1 MKILQIKIN
10 NLASLEGETTIDFTS
25 EPLASAG
32 IFAITGPTGAGKSTI
47 LDALCLALY
56 ARTPRYMQAAATRG
70 IELQDSSG
78 DTIHQGDPRA
88 ILRDGTAEGYASVIF
103 MGIDG
108 DQYEATWSVRRARL
122 KVTGKL
128 SAYNHSLFNVTRQK
142 DIPGT
147 KTLIQKEIERL
158 VGLNFDQ
165 FTRSVLLAQGDF
177 TAFMKANK
185 EEKSALL
192 EKLTGSQIYSEI
204 SKNIYE
210 HYKIEEEALKTLRA
224 KAENIDIL
232 TEEQRTL
239 IEEEIAVYQKQVH
252 DQSEEKTLTDKG
264 VSWHRQKADLEA
276 KKQEALQLYD
286 TATSAASALS
296 DTKTQLGEALEVR
309 PLKTIQESLL
319 EEQALLK
326 EISQTRE
333 GLDKKLQALTDQKT
347 KATSEYQTLAAQKNA
362 HERALKEA
370 KPSLLQ
376 ASLLD
381 SRIYAAKE
389 QMTSFQSALT
399 ASTQAKEEITKE
411 QKDVQAKL
419 EAQEAS
425 LKSTREWIRQ
435 RQDRS
440 NIAEHTEL
448 ITGKLE
454 EAKEL
459 GRRSSEQ
466 KAAITS
472 TTREI
477 EQLDQQLISL
487 NNQLTVTEKGYEDKI
502 KLLQEVQ
509 QQLKQADS
517 EALEEELTALQNKE
531 RALDR
536 AQGQF
541 ELFDKSLKDHEE
553 ARQKVSG
560 NRQLIEALTL
570 QAAEIQPKVAALE
583 VQVKTTRDLIAKA
596 TLRHAENIQQL
607 RASLNPGDPCPVC
620 GSTTHPYSS
629 AAHTDLGDQLV
640 DALKEEL
647 DAAEK
652 AFAAFHLQYTQI
664 EAENSLRQQQQQI
677 LEEAAENKLTA
688 YQNAEKQWV
697 ATTFSSL
704 LKEKSSTEIKQWLV
718 RSLKTHR
725 DALESLQTRKAS
737 VRKLLQEQE
746 RLQQTTDK
754 ERSGL
759 QKLKD
764 TQKDLQ
770 SGIHLKTQLL
780 SAGKTALQETL
791 DQLQAVQNSLNPY
804 FSSTDWFSNWE
815 AAPDK
820 FMDAIQ
826 KFAAD
831 WKTKQQVSENLSRQ
845 VDQLK
850 IESQGFDRQ
859 LEALTKQLQQQVQA
873 VARQEHLLGGL
884 LEDRKKLFDGQSVP
898 EVEKQ
903 LQDAIETATQ
913 QAETARSQA
922 ENLEKEWTK
931 CHFEKGV
938 LENNHQQAAAKH
950 QQLDQKITDWIS
962 HYNIKKKNAPL
973 NRVQVETLLGFS
985 DQWIQQCQEKIQQS
999 DSEVQDA
1006 KARLE
1011 ERERDLKKHLSTAGD
1026 LKTLEELLALQ
1037 TAQASSLEQL
1047 QKDLL
1052 ERQLRLE
1059 NNQKNIKKLGGFQK
1073 EIDGQQKIFDEWAA
1087 LNSLIGSKEGRKF
1100 REIAQQYTLDLLLQY
1115 ANQHL
1120 YVLSKRY
1127 MLSRIQDSLGIQV
1140 IDQDMADEIRSV
1152 YSLSGGESF
1161 LVSLA
1166 LALGLASLS
1175 SHRLKV
1181 ESLFIDEGFGSLD
1194 PATLSVAMDAL
1205 ERLQDQGRKVGVISH
1220 VQEMTER
1227 IAVQINVHKSSSG
1240 KSSVSVLSLS

>member
-56 ARTPRYMQAAATRG
+56 ARTPRYVQAGASRG

-88 ILRDGTAEGYASVIF
+88 ILRDGTAEGSASVIF

-108 DQYEATWSVRRARL
+108 DHYEATWSVRRARL
-122 KVTGKL
+122 KITGKL
-128 SAYNHSLFNVTRQK
+128 GAYNHSLFNITRQK

-147 KTLIQKEIERL
+147 KTVIQKEIERL

-210 HYKIEEEALKTLRA
+210 HYKVEEEALKALRA

-239 IEEEIAVYQKQVH
+239 IEEEIVLYQNQIH
-252 DQSEEKTLTDKG
+252 DQSEEKTLTDKA

-286 TATSAASALS
+286 TATSAAAALS
-296 DTKTQLGEALEVR
+296 DTKTQLDQALEVR
-309 PLKTIQESLL
+309 PLKAVQEGLL

-333 GLDKKLQALTDQKT
+333 ELDKKLQTLTDQKT
-347 KATSEYQTLAAQKNA
+347 KATTTYQTLAVQKNE
-362 HERALKEA
+362 HEKALKEA

-389 QMTSFQSALT
+389 QMTSFQRVLA
-399 ASTQAKEEITKE
+399 ASLQAKEELAKQ
-411 QKDVQAKL
+411 QKAVQAKL
-419 EAQEAS
+419 ETHETS
-425 LKSTREWIRQ
+425 LQSAVEWIRQ

-440 NIAEHTEL
+440 KIAEHTEL
-448 ITGKLE
+448 ITGRLE

-459 GRRSSEQ
+459 GRRCSEH
-466 KAAITS
+466 KEAITS
-472 TTREI
+472 GTREI
-477 EQLDQQLISL
+477 ERQGQQLIAL
-487 NNQLTVTEKGYEDKI
+487 NNQLTETEKEYEENI
-502 KLLQEVQ
+502 RLLREVQ
-509 QQLKQADS
+509 QQLMQANGD
-517 EALEEELTALQNKE
+517 ALEEELSMVQNKE

-541 ELFDKSLKDHEE
+541 ELFDRSLKDHEE
-553 ARQKVSG
+553 AQQKVSG
-560 NRQLIEALTL
+560 NRQLIQTLTA

-583 VQVKTTRDLIAKA
+583 IQVKTTRDLIAKA
-596 TLRHAENIQQL
+596 SLRHAENIQQL
-607 RASLNPGDPCPVC
+607 RASLHPGDPCPVC
-620 GSTTHPYSS
+620 GSTAHPYSTD
-629 AAHTDLGDQLV
+629 AHTDLGDQLV
-640 DALKEEL
+640 DALKDEL

-652 AFAAFHLQYTQI
+652 AFAATHLQYTQI
-664 EAENSLRQQQQQI
+664 EAENSLRQKQQQL
-677 LEEAAENKLTA
+677 LEETAENKQAA
-688 YQNAEKQWV
+688 YQNAEKQWS
-697 ATTFSSL
+697 ATTFSSQ
-704 LKEKSSTEIKQWLV
+704 LKEKSAAEINQWLS
-718 RSLKTHR
+718 RSLATHR
-725 DALESLQTRKAS
+725 EALESLQARKAS

-754 ERSGL
+754 QRVGL

-780 SAGKTALQETL
+780 SAGKTALQEAL
-791 DQLQAVQNSLNPY
+791 DQLQAIQSSLNPY

-815 AAPDK
+815 AAPDT

-831 WKTKQQVSENLSRQ
+831 WKTKQQASENLSRQ
-845 VDQLK
+845 VDQFK

-859 LEALTKQLQQQVQA
+859 LEALTKQLRQQEQTVTQ
-873 VARQEHLLGGL
+873 QEHLLEGL
-884 LEDRKKLFDGQSVP
+884 LEERKKLFDGQSVA
-898 EVEKQ
+898 EAEKQ
-903 LQDAIETATQ
+903 LQDAVETAAQ

-938 LENNHQQAAAKH
+938 LENNYQQAAAKH

-973 NRVQVETLLGFS
+973 KRAQVETLLGFS
-985 DQWIQQCQEKIQQS
+985 DQWIQQCQEKIKQS
-999 DSEVQDA
+999 DSEVQDV

-1037 TAQASSLEQL
+1037 AAQASSLEQL

-1052 ERQLRLE
+1052 ERQFRLE
-1059 NNQKNIKKLGGFQK
+1059 NNQKNIQKLGGFQK

-1161 LVSLA
+1161 LVSRVFL
-1166 LALGLASLS
+1166 
-1175 SHRLKV
+1175 
-1181 ESLFIDEGFGSLD
+1181 
-1194 PATLSVAMDAL
+1194 
-1205 ERLQDQGRKVGVISH
+1205 
-1220 VQEMTER
+1220 
-1227 IAVQINVHKSSSG
+1227 
-1240 KSSVSVLSLS
+1240 